1 MKVICQ
7 TTFVAHRSDASDGVK
22 KSPPRA
28 YSAGDIA
35 EFPEAQAQSFVES
48 GMARVVESAA
58 LDTGPERAMRRLPKP
73 RKRS

>member
-1 MKVICQ
+1 MRVICQ
-7 TTFVAHRSDASDGVK
+7 TPFVAHRADASEGVK
-22 KSPPRA
+22 KSTPRA

-35 EFPEAQAQSFVES
+35 EFPEAQAQSFIDA
-48 GMARVVESAA
+48 GMARDVESTA